1 MVQRPVIVGLVAAGM
16 TLLVVASLL
25 TGVIE
30 FGPAAALSDPEALQ
44 VLTVSRLP
52 RTLAL
57 LLTGAAMSV
66 AGMVMQMLARN
77 RFIEPTTA
85 GVGQSA
91 ALGILGVTLL
101 WPTAPLWAQMSV
113 ASLAAVSGSAGF
125 LLLIR
130 RLPPSQPLMVPL
142 VGLIYGGIIGAA
154 VTFLGYRFD
163 LLQYVEVW
171 TSGDFSGVLRG
182 RYELLWLAGILT
194 IAAYLVA
201 DRFTI
206 VGLGE
211 EASTSLGLNY
221 LQVATMG
228 LLVVSIVTAVVVT
241 TVGMIPFVGLV
252 VPNVVSRLV
261 GDDLRASLPWV
272 ALVGAA
278 LVTACDILGRVIRFP
293 YEIPVSTIFGLVGAV
308 VFLWLLHARPS
319 RA

>member
-1 MVQRPVIVGLVAAGM
+1 MIQRPVIVGLVAAGM
-16 TLLVVASLL
+16 ALLVAASLL

-30 FGPAAALSDPEALQ
+30 FGPAAAISDTEALR

-113 ASLAAVSGSAGF
+113 ASLAAVLGSAGF

-154 VTFLGYRFD
+154 VTFLGYRSD

-272 ALVGAA
+272 ALAGAA
-278 LVTACDILGRVIRFP
+278 LVTACDILGRLIRFP
-293 YEIPVSTIFGLVGAV
+293 YEIPVSTIFGLVGSV

>member
-1 MVQRPVIVGLVAAGM
+1 MARRSAFIGLGAAGM
-16 TLLVVASLL
+16 GLLVAASLL
-25 TGVIE
+25 TGVIG
-30 FGPAAALSDPEALQ
+30 FGPAAAVSDPEALR
-44 VLTVSRLP
+44 VLVVSRIP

-57 LLTGAAMSV
+57 LLTGASMSV

-101 WPTAPLWAQMSV
+101 WPTAPLWAQMTV
-113 ASLAAVSGSAGF
+113 ASIAAILGSAGF

-163 LLQYVEVW
+163 LLQYVEIW

-211 EASTSLGLNY
+211 DASVSLGLNY
-221 LQVATMG
+221 LRVATMG
-228 LLVVSIVTAVVVT
+228 LLVVSVVTAVVVT

-252 VPNVVSRLV
+252 VPNVVSRIV

-272 ALVGAA
+272 AGAGA
-278 LVTACDILGRVIRFP
+278 VLVTFCDILGRIVRFP
-293 YEIPVSTIFGLVGAV
+293 YEVPVSTIFGVVGAV
-308 VFLWLLHARPS
+308 VFLWLLHARPA

>member
-1 MVQRPVIVGLVAAGM
+1 MRRAALVGLGLGAAALV
-16 TLLVVASLL
+16 LLASLL

-30 FGPAAALSDPEALQ
+30 IGPRAILTDPEALR
-44 VLTVSRLP
+44 VVGLSRLP

-57 LLTGAAMSV
+57 VITGAAMAV
-66 AGMVMQMLARN
+66 AGMIMQMLARN

-85 GVGQSA
+85 GTGQSA
-91 ALGILGVTLL
+91 ALGILAMTML
-101 WPTAPLWAQMSV
+101 WPTAPIWATMAM
-113 ASLAAVSGSAGF
+113 ASLAATLGSAGF

-130 RLPPSQPLMVPL
+130 GLPPSQPLMVPL
-142 VGLIYGGIIGAA
+142 VGLIYGGIIGAV

-171 TSGDFSGVLRG
+171 TSSDFSCVLRG

-194 IAAYLVA
+194 VAAYLGA

-206 VGLGE
+206 VGLGR
-211 EASTSLGLNY
+211 EASVSLGLNY
-221 LQVATMG
+221 LQVATLG
-228 LLVVSIVTAVVVT
+228 LLVVSIVTAVIVV

-252 VPNVVSRLV
+252 VPNVVSRLR
-261 GDDLRASLPWV
+261 GGDLRSSLPFV
-272 ALVGAA
+272 ALTGAG
-278 LVTACDILGRVIRFP
+278 LVTFCDVIGRIVRFP
-293 YEIPVSTIFGLVGAV
+293 YEVPVSTIFGVVGAV

>member
-1 MVQRPVIVGLVAAGM
+1 MTRRRVHIALCVAGCA
-16 TLLVVASLL
+16 LLIAASLL

-30 FGPAAALSDPEALQ
+30 FGPAAALSDPEALA
-44 VLTVSRLP
+44 VMAVSRIP

-57 LLTGAAMSV
+57 VLTGATMGV

-85 GVGQSA
+85 GTGQSA
-91 ALGILGVTLL
+91 ALGILVVAFA
-101 WPTAPLWAQMSV
+101 WPAAPIWAQMIV
-113 ASLAAVSGSAGF
+113 ASLAAIAGSAGF

-130 RLPPSQPLMVPL
+130 NLPPSQPLLVPL
-142 VGLIYGGIIGAA
+142 VGLIYGGIIGAV

-182 RYELLWLAGILT
+182 RYELLWLAGVLAV
-194 IAAYLVA
+194 AAYAVA

-206 VGLGE
+206 IGLGRD
-211 EASTSLGLNY
+211 ASVSLGLNY
-221 LQVATMG
+221 VRVAIAG
-228 LLVVSIVTAVVVT
+228 LLVVSVVTAVTVV

-252 VPNVVSRLV
+252 VPNIVSRLR

-272 ALVGAA
+272 ALTGAV
-278 LVTACDILGRVIRFP
+278 LVTLCDLIGRLVNHP
-293 YEIPVSTIFGLVGAV
+293 YEVPVSTIFGVVGAV
-308 VFLWLLHARPS
+308 VFLWLLHARPA

>member
-1 MVQRPVIVGLVAAGM
+1 MPGRPLSIGLGIAGLALLVA
-16 TLLVVASLL
+16 ASLL
-25 TGVIE
+25 TGVIGI
-30 FGPAAALSDPEALQ
+30 GPAALMSDPEALR
-44 VLTVSRLP
+44 VMMVSRLP

-57 LLTGAAMSV
+57 VLTGAAMSV

-85 GVGQSA
+85 GTGQSA

-101 WPTAPLWAQMSV
+101 WPTAPLWAQMAV
-113 ASLAAVSGSAGF
+113 ASLAAIVGSAGF

-130 RLPPSQPLMVPL
+130 PLPPSQPLMVPL

-163 LLQYVEVW
+163 LLQYIEVW

-182 RYELLWLAGILT
+182 RYELLWLAGVLT
-194 IAAYLVA
+194 VAAYLIA

-211 EASTSLGLNY
+211 EASVSLGLNY

-228 LLVVSIVTAVVVT
+228 LLVVSVITAVVVT

-252 VPNVVSRLV
+252 VPNVVSRLK

-272 ALVGAA
+272 ALAGAA
-278 LVTACDILGRVIRFP
+278 LVTFCDLLGRILRYP
-293 YEIPVSTIFGLVGAV
+293 YEVPVSTVFGVVGAV
-308 VFLWLLHARPS
+308 VFLWLLHARPA
-319 RA
+319 RG